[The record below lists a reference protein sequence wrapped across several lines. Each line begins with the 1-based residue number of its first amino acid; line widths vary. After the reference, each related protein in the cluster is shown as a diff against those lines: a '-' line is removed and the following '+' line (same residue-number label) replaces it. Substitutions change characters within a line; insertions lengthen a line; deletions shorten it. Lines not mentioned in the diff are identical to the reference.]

1 MNYHSHERRDE
12 VWTIISGTGMS
23 IIDGVK
29 KKVQAGDVLTMPAG
43 CRHTLL
49 ADTELKVIEVQ
60 IGHEITVHDKIKYD
74 MEEK

>member
-12 VWTIISGTGMS
+12 VWTIISGIGMS
-23 IIDGVK
+23 LIDGVK
-29 KKVQAGDVLTMPAG
+29 KRVQAGDVLTMPAG

-74 MEEK
+74 ME